1 MTRFAQ
7 ASVHAA
13 GNGKTDDM
21 QGLPNDC
28 SSSPG
33 NADIEGVASGKQKE
47 ILVSTSSIEIPAI
60 EKGSCE
66 AADDGIS
73 NNENERSPG
82 AAIALARMS
91 PVRER
96 TQAAPQ
102 LHSAMKLSNQN
113 FYLPENGITLTCP
126 ADEDASKADTVKG
139 AVSHCKPV
147 GTASLHQSSAEDAP
161 EKLQLSGKQTLNGL
175 GSLPIQHSSQEP
187 VSKHQQYQ
195 PPQRVHGCGTADLP
209 AQNECAIAP
218 MTGPSLRDKAT
229 PQIEDI
235 LPSKNAAKHSH
246 SPRLVLG
253 KSVGKWSCKGSAQ
266 ARRPTKVGS
275 LQLWPTLV
283 ADEQQAI
290 LEVLIADASRLQST
304 GEVLLAH

>member
-28 SSSPG
+28 SSSPA
-33 NADIEGVASGKQKE
+33 NADTEGVASGKQD
-47 ILVSTSSIEIPAI
+47 LFSTSSIEIPAI

-82 AAIALARMS
+82 AAIALARTS

-102 LHSAMKLSNQN
+102 LHSAMKLSNKN

-139 AVSHCKPV
+139 ALSHCKPV

-161 EKLQLSGKQTLNGL
+161 EKLELSGKQTLNGL
-175 GSLPIQHSSQEP
+175 GSHPIQHSSQEP

-218 MTGPSLRDKAT
+218 MTEPSLRDKAT
-229 PQIEDI
+229 PQIENM

-246 SPRLVLG
+246 SPRLML
-253 KSVGKWSCKGSAQ
+253 GKWSCKGRAQ

-290 LEVLIADASRLQST
+290 LEVLIADASRLQPT